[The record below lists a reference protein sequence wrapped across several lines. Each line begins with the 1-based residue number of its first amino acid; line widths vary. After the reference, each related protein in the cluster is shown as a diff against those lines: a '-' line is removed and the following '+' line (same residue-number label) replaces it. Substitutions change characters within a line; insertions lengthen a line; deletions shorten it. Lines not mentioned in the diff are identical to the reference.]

1 MEPMVDIAIKNA
13 GAYVARYELRL
24 GERLGFGVHG
34 SVHVVEHKRSVKRGL
49 VGAWGKLLRVER

>member
-13 GAYVARYELRL
+13 GAYAARNALRL

-34 SVHVVEHKRSVKRGL
+34 SVHIVEHKAKRG
-49 VGAWGKLLRVER
+49 GGS